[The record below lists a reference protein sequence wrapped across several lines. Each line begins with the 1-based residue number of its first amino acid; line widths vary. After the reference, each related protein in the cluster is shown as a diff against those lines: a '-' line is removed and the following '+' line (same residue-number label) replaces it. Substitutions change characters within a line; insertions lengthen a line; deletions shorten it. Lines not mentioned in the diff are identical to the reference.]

1 MALANDSCF
10 DIISTTGGNNIVFI
24 ISDRRGHSGVLYILL
39 QSVI

>member
-1 MALANDSCF
+1 MVLANDGCF
-10 DIISTTGGNNIVFI
+10 DIISTTGGNIVFI